1 MIWINRIIIKKYF
14 SLQYHKCCLQA
25 IDMVG
30 RISGRRD
37 YFDINY
43 EYGLEKSNWL
53 SKTIKE
59 LYKLIINKK
68 LTLHAACFSL
78 YSKKLGGGGGVG
90 GEEFQLI
97 HIVWSNPWQKKL
109 IDCIITFVTWHKC
122 TFQTRNNTRTRF
134 PISSSITTT
143 DFKSFQIY
151 WDDKR
156 ISSMMSSWLS
166 LDQVTN
172 SRPYTKWGPDL
183 KS

>member
-1 MIWINRIIIKKYF
+1 MLFVWIINLIAITLHKIMIWINRIIIKKYF

-78 YSKKLGGGGGVG
+78 YSKKLGGGRGEGG
-90 GEEFQLI
+90 
-97 HIVWSNPWQKKL
+97 
-109 IDCIITFVTWHKC
+109 
-122 TFQTRNNTRTRF
+122 RNFNLYTLYEATL
-134 PISSSITTT
+134 
-143 DFKSFQIY
+143 
-151 WDDKR
+151 DKR
-156 ISSMMSSWLS
+156 SWSIVSSLLS
-166 LDQVTN
+166 RDTSVL
-172 SRPYTKWGPDL
+172 SRPETIRGLDSQYQVL
-183 KS
+183 